1 MGFFWESNK
10 NRVVWGVVGMEKRE
24 RERERERERKEERG
38 VLNVYKGGC
47 GS

>member
-1 MGFFWESNK
+1 M
-10 NRVVWGVVGMEKRE
+10 VWGVVGMEKRE

-47 GS
+47 GR

>member
-24 RERERERERKEERG
+24 REREEERG
-38 VLNVYKGGC
+38 VMNVYKGGC